1 MESNIEQLIQEV
13 LEKGHVMSLAT
24 VDSGGVW
31 VSDVIYIFDEN
42 FNLYWTSSEHVRHS
56 KALAENNQLAGSIT
70 VNSKG
75 EDNLGLQ
82 FAGMASRVEEDRYD
96 LTIKHFAKRGK
107 TAPPQGDESLKGK
120 AWYMLTPNKIELINE
135 KLFGFHK
142 QKIEL

>member
-1 MESNIEQLIQEV
+1 MEPNIKQLIQEV

-31 VSDVIYIFDEN
+31 VSDVIYVYDEN
-42 FNLYWTSSEHVRHS
+42 FNLYWTSSVHVRHS
-56 KALAENNQLAGSIT
+56 KAVVENNQVAGTIT
-70 VNSKG
+70 IGGLG
-75 EDNLGLQ
+75 EDNLGIQ
-82 FAGMASRVEEDRYD
+82 FAGVVSTVQEDRYD
-96 LTIKHFAKRGK
+96 LTVKHFAKRGK

-120 AWYMLTPNKIELINE
+120 SWYMLTPNKIELINE